1 MSTPKAG
8 GVSEPPPAAGRERLE
23 EEIELARIVYLVA
36 AFAAGAALV
45 AWLYW
50 RFRRI
55 EGIIARRHPLL
66 TEVLEELADPGWR
79 LR

>member
-1 MSTPKAG
+1 MSAPKAG
-8 GVSEPPPAAGRERLE
+8 GVSEPPPAAGREPE
-23 EEIELARIVYLVA
+23 EELDLARLAYTVA
-36 AFAAGAALV
+36 ALAAGAAV
-45 AWLYW
+45 MAWLYW

-79 LR
+79 R

>member
-8 GVSEPPPAAGRERLE
+8 GVSEPPPAAGREPEDELD
-23 EEIELARIVYLVA
+23 LARVVYVVVA
-36 AFAAGAALV
+36 LAAGAALV

-50 RFRRI
+50 RFRRV
-55 EGIIARRHPLL
+55 EAIIARRHPLL

-79 LR
+79 PR